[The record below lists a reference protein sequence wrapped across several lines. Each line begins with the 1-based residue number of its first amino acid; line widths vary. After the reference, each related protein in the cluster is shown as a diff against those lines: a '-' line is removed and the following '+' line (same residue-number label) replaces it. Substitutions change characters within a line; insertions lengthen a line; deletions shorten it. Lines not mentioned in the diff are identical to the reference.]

1 VICVRNAGVVVQVR
15 FVAQPFADGRDLRDF
30 LSAVGADEHLMQLD
44 VVVAWAKRSGL
55 SRLQP
60 HLEMIR
66 DRGGQ
71 MRLVVGIDE
80 GGATRQ
86 GLELAKTLFDS
97 VHVFHDRSGRTFHP
111 KVYLAAGVASARLLV
126 GSNNAT
132 AGGVYFNYEAG
143 VESELT
149 LPDDEPLLMSVRDY
163 VARLYADT
171 DLCKELTEA
180 VLAEMVVNPRY
191 RIGDEDAR
199 SRAAPSAGGPEEL
212 DADVDVEDG
221 APPTGAA
228 PSIFGTSAEPKRT
241 DPDAVGAVRKA
252 AVKRPVPAK
261 KAATKKATPPAEATS
276 TSRGPVVGGAAV
288 RRRWFKKL
296 SPTDAL
302 QNTGHSISALRLSKA
317 KHDIVW
323 QTYFRYDFFG
333 DQTWTTE
340 TSRQGFPM
348 EAAIVDFNVKVDGQ
362 DLGVQPIRVDH
373 APHREKGQLN
383 VPTDLKWG
391 PVLSA
396 ALRRKNFTSYF
407 VVLGRLTDGSSTLTI
422 QRQDPGAVSFVK

>member
-1 VICVRNAGVVVQVR
+1 MVQVR
-15 FVAQPFADGRDLRDF
+15 FVTQPFADGRDLRDF
-30 LSAVGADEHLMQLD
+30 LSAIAADEDLTQLD

-60 HLEMIR
+60 HLETIR

-71 MRLVVGIDE
+71 MRVIVGIDE
-80 GGATRQ
+80 GGATHQ
-86 GLELAKTLFDS
+86 GLELAKALFDS

-111 KVYLAAGVASARLLV
+111 KVYLAAGASSARLLV
-126 GSNNAT
+126 GSHNAT

-149 LPDDEPLLMSVRDY
+149 LPDDEALLESVRDY
-163 VARLYADT
+163 LARLYADT
-171 DLCKELTEA
+171 ALCRELTDA
-180 VLAEMVVNPRY
+180 VLSEMVGNPRY

-199 SRAAPSAGGPEEL
+199 RRAAPPADEPEEL
-212 DADVDVEDG
+212 DADVDVVDG
-221 APPTGAA
+221 APPAGAV
-228 PSIFGTSAEPKRT
+228 PSIFGPSAEPKRT
-241 DPDAVGAVRKA
+241 DPGAVGAAKGAPGKRA
-252 AVKRPVPAK
+252 APAK
-261 KAATKKATPPAEATS
+261 KAAAKKASPAAQPAGTAPA
-276 TSRGPVVGGAAV
+276 GPAGLGGTGV
-288 RRRWFKKL
+288 RRRWFKKM

-302 QNTGHSISALRLSKA
+302 RNTGHSISALRLSKA

-323 QTYFRYDFFG
+323 QTYFRYDFFD

-340 TSRQGFPM
+340 TSPKGFAM
-348 EAAIVDFNVKVDGQ
+348 EAATVDFTVEVDGR

-396 ALRRKNFTSYF
+396 ALRQEDFTNYW
-407 VVLGRLTDGSSTLTI
+407 VVLERLADGRSRLTI
-422 QRQDPGAVSFVK
+422 QRQDPGAAAFVR